1 MMISDQLL
9 SIHGEKFKDFLAA
22 QAGASPFFIFSFFGS
37 PLGVVNEP
45 TILSVNSN
53 NS

>member
-9 SIHGEKFKDFLAA
+9 SIHGAKSREVFKKVVIT
-22 QAGASPFFIFSFFGS
+22 FFSS
-37 PLGVVNEP
+37 SLSLSLVLGVVNEP

>member
-9 SIHGEKFKDFLAA
+9 SIHGEKFKDFAWPQHHL
-22 QAGASPFFIFSFFGS
+22 FSS
-37 PLGVVNEP
+37 SLSLVRLGVVNEP